1 MSLTISIDFAAS
13 IARLEEQSKKSA
25 DAVRQMADQM
35 DSAASFARSALVGLA
50 GAFSVSAFAGAIRG
64 SIDLADSLG
73 DLSKKTG
80 ASVEMLAG
88 FRLAADQSGTS
99 LEAIANG
106 SKKLATSLVENRSAF
121 QALGINTKNQTEAL
135 IQLGDVFAGMQ
146 DPVQRSALAVKVF
159 GKSGDEMLPML
170 MEGSA
175 GIRTMV
181 ERGQELSNITSQMAA
196 QADAFND
203 SLAEMRLRTQG
214 QWAIMA
220 QQLLPVLNEVV
231 TAFNGVAKSG
241 GVAEAAG
248 TGLAVVLETV
258 VVLGAEV
265 AYVFTSVGREI
276 GGLVAR
282 FSALGEAGGIFS
294 KEGRAAWTLVGQEV
308 RADAEAARKEV
319 DAFSER
325 VLTARQR
332 AREAATKS
340 DAGGEGDKR
349 GENLLKNLSGAG
361 DEFAKLRQK
370 DIDGWVKYADAV
382 LTESERIEAVERDR
396 IIKENERRDA
406 SDLAWT
412 QGVAQRLAALQ
423 TAALSEAEIERGKLT
438 AIEND
443 LQAARDLGWLT
454 EQAHKEM
461 LEQAELEHQARLGNI
476 VAQGTLAR
484 QKFTQMSARQQTQT
498 VLQEMLALTNG
509 VATTNRALFEVNKI
523 AGIANA
529 VVNTHAGVSR
539 TLAAYPYPWNIPM
552 AALHLVS
559 GLAQVQAIKSAQFGS
574 STSAPSIGGGA
585 AIPVTDVG
593 SSVPFAAATPV
604 PEQGRARQ
612 QVTLT
617 FEGSGRYTYDEVVN
631 GILPLINEAGDNGA
645 DITVLRS

>member
-1 MSLTISIDFAAS
+1 
-13 IARLEEQSKKSA
+13 Q
-25 DAVRQMADQM
+25 
-35 DSAASFARSALVGLA
+35 
-50 GAFSVSAFAGAIRG
+50 
-64 SIDLADSLG
+64 
-73 DLSKKTG
+73 
-80 ASVEMLAG
+80 
-88 FRLAADQSGTS
+88 
-99 LEAIANG
+99 
-106 SKKLATSLVENRSAF
+106 
-121 QALGINTKNQTEAL
+121 NQTEAL

-181 ERGQELSNITSQMAA
+181 ERGQELSNITAQMAA

-241 GVAEAAG
+241 GAAEVVG

-332 AREAATKS
+332 AREAAKEEQGNKT
-340 DAGGEGDKR
+340 GDTR
-349 GENLLKNLSGAG
+349 GQDLLKGLMGGAG
-361 DEFAKLRQK
+361 QK
-370 DIDGWVKYADAV
+370 DIEDQERKHFKSRLDALSKAVSSEVDLVNQKYATLQNTLEVA
-382 LTESERIEAVERDR
+382 LAKNLITEEEFNAQWAILVQKRDQELS
-396 IIKENERRDA
+396 KG
-406 SDLAWT
+406 DLAWQ
-412 QGVAQRLAALQ
+412 QGVAMRLAALQ
-423 TAALSEAEIERGKLT
+423 MAGASEAEIERGKLI
-438 AIEND
+438 AIQND
-443 LQAARDLGWLT
+443 LQFARNQGWLT

-529 VVNTHAGVSR
+529 VVNTYTGVSR

-574 STSAPSIGGGA
+574 ST
-585 AIPVTDVG
+585 
-593 SSVPFAAATPV
+593 
-604 PEQGRARQ
+604 
-612 QVTLT
+612 
-617 FEGSGRYTYDEVVN
+617 
-631 GILPLINEAGDNGA
+631 
-645 DITVLRS
+645 